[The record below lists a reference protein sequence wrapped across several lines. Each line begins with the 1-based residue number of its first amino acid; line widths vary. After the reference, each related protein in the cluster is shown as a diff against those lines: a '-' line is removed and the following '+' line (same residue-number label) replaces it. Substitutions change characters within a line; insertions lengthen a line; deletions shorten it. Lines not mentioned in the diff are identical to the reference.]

1 MEENKIKKERPQNKH
16 LKRFTREECS
26 ANGKKARGVP
36 KPKAV
41 INKTMRD
48 LAKDL
53 LNTKLDKNSVDDKAK
68 EKLEAYGF
76 DFDKMCGKV
85 IALLGLIERVEKN
98 GDPQA
103 WDRLCRVLD
112 EKESAD
118 DENVTINVTVG
129 GAEKTRTEK

>member
-1 MEENKIKKERPQNKH
+1 MDSSERPQNRNLRK
-16 LKRFTREECS
+16 FTSEECA
-26 ANGKKARGVP
+26 ANGRKAKGVP
-36 KPKAV
+36 KRKRIV
-41 INKTMRD
+41 RETMKD

-53 LNTKLDKNSVDDKAK
+53 MNTRLGKDAVDEKTR

-85 IALLGLIERVEKN
+85 IALLGLIERVEKT
-98 GDPQA
+98 GDPLA

-112 EKESAD
+112 EKESAA
-118 DENVTINVTVG
+118 DETVTINVTVG